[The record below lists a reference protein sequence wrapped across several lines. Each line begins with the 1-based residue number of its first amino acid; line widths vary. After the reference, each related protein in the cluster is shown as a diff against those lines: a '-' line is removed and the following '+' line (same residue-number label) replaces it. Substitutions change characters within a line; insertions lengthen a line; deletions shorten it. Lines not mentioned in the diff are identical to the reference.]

1 MKLQWLKETPRK
13 IQNFAGSKRRS
24 GEPDDIDDRLTS
36 EHVDQVA
43 EIFNTPLTGSYNWDY
58 TVQDN
63 RIKKLYELGKQL
75 NWDAQL
81 DIDWDRPWPEED
93 FEQGAALMN
102 LTDYPPY
109 MALDEEQ
116 KREFWLHQNS
126 WSLSQFLHGEQ
137 GALLVA
143 SQLAACAPTFNAKL
157 YAASQTFDEA
167 RHVEVFN
174 KYIQERIGL
183 MYPINTSLK
192 SILDKILTD
201 ARWDLKFI
209 GMQIIIEGLALSAFN
224 TARETTPDEVLK
236 DLIYLVVRDEARHVT
251 FGVNYLEE
259 FVKTLSQEEKEER
272 AEFAYEAC
280 MVSRERLVATDVFA
294 HFGWDVEEA
303 RQRVMEGFVM
313 STFRDLLFQRV
324 VPNLKRIGLMT
335 DRIRPKFEALGIL
348 DFESLPD
355 DGDIDWQ
362 SMERPLDVS
371 EEQSAEQAVLKE
383 QMDKIVADRMAR
395 QETCPLTGRPMAEVL
410 AEKEATNAAKQ
421 AVNG

>member
-1 MKLQWLKETPRK
+1 MKLQWLEETPRK
-13 IQNFAGSKRRS
+13 VQNFAGSDRRQ
-24 GEPDDIDDRLTS
+24 GEADDIDDKLTS

-58 TVQDN
+58 TIQDD
-63 RIKKLYELGKQL
+63 RIKKLYELGKDL
-75 NWDAQL
+75 NWNAQM
-81 DIDWDRPWPEED
+81 DIDWERPWPEED
-93 FEQGAALMN
+93 FEQGAELMN
-102 LTDYPPY
+102 LADYQPY
-109 MALDEEQ
+109 IDLSDEQ

-143 SQLAACAPTFNAKL
+143 SQLTSCAPTFNAKL

-174 KYIQERIGL
+174 KYIQQRLGL
-183 MYPINTSLK
+183 MYPINSSLK

-201 ARWDLKFI
+201 PRWDLKFI

-224 TARETTPDEVLK
+224 TARETTPDPVLK
-236 DLIYLVVRDEARHVT
+236 DIIYLVTRDEARHVT

-259 FVKTLSQEEKEER
+259 FVKTLTEEEKEER
-272 AEFAYEAC
+272 ALFAYEAC
-280 MVSRERLVATDVFA
+280 VVSRERLVATDVFA

-324 VPNLKRIGLMT
+324 IPNLKRIGLMT
-335 DRIRPKFEALGIL
+335 DKIRPRFEEMGIL
-348 DFESLPD
+348 DYENLPD
-355 DGDIDWQ
+355 DGDINWKA
-362 SMERPLDVS
+362 MERPLDTS
-371 EEQSAEQAVLKE
+371 EAQSYEQQALQEHMEKAIHSKLEEQAE
-383 QMDKIVADRMAR
+383 
-395 QETCPLTGRPMAEVL
+395 
-410 AEKEATNAAKQ
+410 AA
-421 AVNG
+421 NG